1 MKEAYPPTILVPV
14 ACSVDL
20 MLEEPDRR
28 IKRLRI
34 VEKARTLNFIY
45 NLYDFEHDS
54 SSLRKGFC
62 MTWNHNACNFF
73 SFIAKIY
80 ECVKKVKGNLFRWVD
95 EWVRCKWTQK
105 C

>member
-1 MKEAYPPTILVPV
+1 MEDNERGISPNILVLI

-20 MLEEPDRR
+20 MLEEPGKR

-54 SSLRKGFC
+54 SLHSEKDFVWLGITMPATSFLSLQKFMNVWRKL
-62 MTWNHNACNFF
+62 MV
-73 SFIAKIY
+73 IY
-80 ECVKKVKGNLFRWVD
+80 SD
-95 EWVRCKWTQK
+95 E
-105 C
+105 